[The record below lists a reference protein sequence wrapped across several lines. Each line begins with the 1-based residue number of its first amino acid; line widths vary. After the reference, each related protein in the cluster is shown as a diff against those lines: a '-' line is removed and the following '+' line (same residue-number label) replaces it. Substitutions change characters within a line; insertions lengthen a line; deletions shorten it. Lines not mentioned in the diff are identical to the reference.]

1 MFIPITHLDFTPV
14 KVVIGNRQTQN
25 LPLLKIDSASS
36 NIYLTIEVKVDSSCY
51 GINDMNEL
59 VYLRDLVIILGF
71 GVIIVTVFHK
81 LRLPAI
87 AGFILAGVLVG
98 PQSFGFVNDVHQV
111 EVLAE
116 FGVALLLFGI
126 GLELSLEKLRR
137 LWKLIVAGGALQ
149 VGLSVLAVVAISK
162 TFDLPGNSAVFIGF
176 LLALS
181 STAIVMRGLQQ
192 RGEIDAP
199 HGRLILGILVF
210 QDFSVVPMMLAI
222 PILVGTDV
230 QGDVYLFTILQ
241 TLGIVAAILLAAL
254 LIVPRILSL
263 IAKTR
268 QRQLFILSVF
278 LICIG
283 TAWLITSSGASL
295 AIGAFLAGLV
305 VAGSEYR
312 HQAMADLISFREVF
326 ASIFFVSIGM
336 LLVPSVIVEN
346 IFLILAILV
355 AILVGKSAIVFVSAK
370 VLRMPLRVC
379 MMTAVALAQ
388 MGEFSFVLLFSVQG
402 SGLIDK
408 TLENNLISAAILSM
422 FVTPFAM
429 SFGPR
434 LAAGL
439 GKLPRLRQLLEVDMA
454 EDATGSVCDMRGHI
468 IVGGYGFAGR
478 ELSMALKN
486 YGIPHVIVDINVENV
501 SKASQDGVC
510 AFFGDVTN
518 HDVLVKLGAEYAGEL
533 VLLVNDPGAAEQAV
547 RVARKLAPDLHII
560 VRTHYLLDIEPILA
574 AGADA
579 VVPAEREA
587 AVEVTS
593 LVLNRH
599 QIDPQQIADHSLRIR
614 NQTEEDS

>member
-1 MFIPITHLDFTPV
+1 M
-14 KVVIGNRQTQN
+14 
-25 LPLLKIDSASS
+25 S
-36 NIYLTIEVKVDSSCY
+36 
-51 GINDMNEL
+51 EL

-98 PQSFGFVNDVHQV
+98 PQGFAFINDAHQV

-126 GLELSLEKLRR
+126 GLELSLDKLQR
-137 LWKLIVAGGALQ
+137 LWKLIAIGGALQ
-149 VGLSVLAVVAISK
+149 VGMTVLAGFAIARI
-162 TFDLPGNSAVFIGF
+162 FNVPGNTAVFIGF

-181 STAIVMRGLQQ
+181 STAIVLRGLQQ

-222 PILVGTDV
+222 PLLVGTDTLTN
-230 QGDVYLFTILQ
+230 VYLLTMLRAVGI
-241 TLGIVAAILLAAL
+241 IVAVLLAAL
-254 LIVPRILSL
+254 FIVPRILNF
-263 IAKTR
+263 IARTR

-305 VAGSEYR
+305 VAGSEYKD
-312 HQAMADLISFREVF
+312 QALADLISFREVF

-336 LLVPSVIVEN
+336 LLAPSIIAQN
-346 IFLILAILV
+346 MFLVV
-355 AILVGKSAIVFVSAK
+355 AILLAVLLGKFLIVFVAAK
-370 VLRMPLRVC
+370 VLQMPLRVC
-379 MMTAVALAQ
+379 LLTAMALAQ
-388 MGEFSFVLLFSVQG
+388 VGEFSFVLLFSVQD

-408 TLENNLISAAILSM
+408 TLESILISAAILSM

-439 GKLPRLRQLLEVDMA
+439 GKLPRLRQLLEVEMA
-454 EDATGSVCDMRGHI
+454 EDATASVCKMQDHV

-478 ELSMALKN
+478 ELSKALKDSN
-486 YGIPHVIVDINVENV
+486 IPHVIVDLNVDNV
-501 SKASQDGVC
+501 RKALQEGVR

-518 HDVLVKLGAEYAGEL
+518 AEVLEKLGIEHAGEL
-533 VLLVNDPGAAEQAV
+533 VLLVNEPHATEQAV
-547 RVARKLAPDLHII
+547 GVARKLAPSLHI
-560 VRTHYLLDIEPILA
+560 VARTHYILDIKPILA
-574 AGADA
+574 AGADE

-587 AVEVTS
+587 AVEVTN
-593 LVLNRH
+593 LVLKRH
-599 QIDPQQIADHSLRIR
+599 KIESQQIAGYILSIR
-614 NQTEEDS
+614 NQSEERS

>member
-1 MFIPITHLDFTPV
+1 M
-14 KVVIGNRQTQN
+14 
-25 LPLLKIDSASS
+25 S
-36 NIYLTIEVKVDSSCY
+36 
-51 GINDMNEL
+51 EL
-59 VYLRDLVIILGF
+59 VYLQDLVIILGF

-81 LRLPAI
+81 LKLPSI
-87 AGFILAGVLVG
+87 AGFILSGVLVG
-98 PQSFGFVNDVHQV
+98 PNGFGLINDIHQV

-149 VGLSVLAVVAISK
+149 VGLSALAAFAIAK
-162 TFDLPGNSAVFIGF
+162 TFNIPVKPAIFIGF
-176 LLALS
+176 LAALS
-181 STAIVMRGLQQ
+181 STAIVLRGLQQ

-210 QDFSVVPMMLAI
+210 QDFSVVPMMLALPLLI
-222 PILVGTDV
+222 GTDTLTNE
-230 QGDVYLFTILQ
+230 YLFTMLRAVGIILA
-241 TLGIVAAILLAAL
+241 VLLAAL
-254 LIVPRILSL
+254 FIVPRILNL

-283 TAWLITSSGASL
+283 TAWIITSSGASL

-312 HQAMADLISFREVF
+312 QQALADLISFREVF

-336 LLVPSVIVEN
+336 LLAPSIIMEN
-346 IFLILAILV
+346 MFLVLAILIAV
-355 AILVGKSAIVFVSAK
+355 LVGKSLIVFISARL
-370 VLRMPLRVC
+370 LRMPLRVC
-379 MMTAVALAQ
+379 LMTAIALAQ
-388 MGEFSFVLLFSVQG
+388 IGEFSFVLLFSVQG
-402 SGLIDK
+402 TGLIDK
-408 TLENNLISAAILSM
+408 TLESNLISAAILSM

-439 GKLPRLRQLLEVDMA
+439 GKLPRLRQMLEVKMA
-454 EDATGSVCDMRGHI
+454 EDANGFVSKMRGHV

-478 ELSMALKN
+478 ELSKALKKHE
-486 YGIPHVIVDINVENV
+486 IPHIIVDMNVENV
-501 SKASQDGVC
+501 RKASQTGVD

-518 HDVLVKLGAEYAGEL
+518 QDVLMKLGAESAGEL
-533 VLLVNDPGAAEQAV
+533 VLLVNDPGAAEHAV
-547 RVARKLAPDLHII
+547 RVARKLSPSLHIL
-560 VRTHYLLDIEPILA
+560 VRSHYLLDIAPILA
-574 AGADA
+574 AGADD

-599 QIDPQQIADHSLRIR
+599 QVDIQRITDHCFNIR
-614 NQTEEDS
+614 KQTEEDS

>member
-1 MFIPITHLDFTPV
+1 
-14 KVVIGNRQTQN
+14 
-25 LPLLKIDSASS
+25 
-36 NIYLTIEVKVDSSCY
+36 
-51 GINDMNEL
+51 MNEL

-87 AGFILAGVLVG
+87 AGFILSGVLVG
-98 PQSFGFVNDVHQV
+98 PQGFGFINDVHQV

-137 LWKLIVAGGALQ
+137 LWKLIAVGGSLQ
-149 VGLSVLAVVAISK
+149 VGLSVLAVFAISK
-162 TFDLPGNSAVFIGF
+162 TFDVPGNSAVFIGF

-181 STAIVMRGLQQ
+181 STAIVTRGLQQ

-230 QGDVYLFTILQ
+230 LADVYLFTILQ
-241 TLGIVAAILLAAL
+241 AVGIIVAVLLAAL
-254 LIVPRILSL
+254 LIVPRILNL
-263 IAKTR
+263 VAKTR

-312 HQAMADLISFREVF
+312 HQALADLISFREVF

-336 LLVPSVIVEN
+336 LLAPSIIMEN
-346 IFLILAILV
+346 MFLVLAILIAV
-355 AILVGKSAIVFVSAK
+355 LVGKSVIVFVTAK

-388 MGEFSFVLLFSVQG
+388 VGEFSFVLLFSVQG

-408 TLENNLISAAILSM
+408 TLESSLISVAILSM

-439 GKLPRLRQLLEVDMA
+439 GKLPRLKRLFEVEMA
-454 EDATGSVCDMRGHI
+454 EDATGSVCEMRDHV

-478 ELSMALKN
+478 ELSKALKD
-486 YGIPHVIVDINVENV
+486 YGIPHVIVDISVENV
-501 SKASQDGVC
+501 SKALQEGVS

-518 HDVLVKLGAEYAGEL
+518 QDVLVKVGAEYASEL
-533 VLLVNDPGAAEQAV
+533 VLLVNDPGAAEQAA
-547 RVARKLAPDLHII
+547 RVARKLVPSLHIV

-574 AGADA
+574 AGADD

-599 QIDPQQIADHSLRIR
+599 QIDSQRIADYSLRIR
-614 NQTEEDS
+614 NQTEEGS

>member
-1 MFIPITHLDFTPV
+1 
-14 KVVIGNRQTQN
+14 
-25 LPLLKIDSASS
+25 
-36 NIYLTIEVKVDSSCY
+36 
-51 GINDMNEL
+51 MNEL
-59 VYLRDLVIILGF
+59 AYLRDLVIILGF

-87 AGFILAGVLVG
+87 AGFILSGVLVG
-98 PQSFGFVNDVHQV
+98 PEGFGFISDVHQV

-137 LWKLIVAGGALQ
+137 LWKLILAGGALQ
-149 VGLSVLAVVAISK
+149 VGLSVLAAFAISK
-162 TFDLPGNSAVFIGF
+162 TFGVPGNSAVFIGF

-181 STAIVMRGLQQ
+181 STALVMRGLQQ

-230 QGDVYLFTILQ
+230 MPDVYLFTILRAV
-241 TLGIVAAILLAAL
+241 GIIAAVLLAAL
-254 LIVPRILSL
+254 FIVPRILNL

-312 HQAMADLISFREVF
+312 HQALADLISFREVF

-336 LLVPSVIVEN
+336 LLAPSIIAEN
-346 IFLILAILV
+346 VLLVLAILIAV
-355 AILVGKSAIVFVSAK
+355 LVGKFVIVFVTAK

-388 MGEFSFVLLFSVQG
+388 VGEFSFVLLFSVRG
-402 SGLIDK
+402 SGLIDE
-408 TLENNLISAAILSM
+408 TLESSLISAAILSM

-429 SFGPR
+429 SFSPR

-439 GKLPRLRQLLEVDMA
+439 GKLSRLRRLLEVEIA
-454 EDATGSVCDMRGHI
+454 EDATGPVCDMQNHVI
-468 IVGGYGFAGR
+468 LGGYGFAGR
-478 ELSMALKN
+478 ELSKALKD

-501 SKASQDGVC
+501 RKASQEGVL
-510 AFFGDVTN
+510 AFFGDVTSQ
-518 HDVLVKLGAEYAGEL
+518 DVLVKLGAKCAGEL
-533 VLLVNDPGAAEQAV
+533 VLLINDPSAAEHAV
-547 RVARKLAPDLHII
+547 RVARELAPSLHIV
-560 VRTHYLLDIEPILA
+560 VRTHYLLDLEPILA
-574 AGADA
+574 AGADD

-599 QIDPQQIADHSLRIR
+599 QVDSQRISDRCLRIR
-614 NQTEEDS
+614 NQTEEGY